1 MGKDQLTHPT
11 PNPELGI
18 RLMAE
23 PEAALSSGSLRLYAM
38 LQNSTT
44 PVGALDLYAYDP
56 LNRRCAVG
64 IMVAN
69 NYRRQGIALAMLHQ
83 AADIARTTYH
93 LHQLYADVAAPNT
106 ASLALFQKAG
116 YTPCGHFAQW
126 LATDDTYTDTIRL
139 QHLLP

>member
-1 MGKDQLTHPT
+1 MGQNQLTQPSSSPMPPLT
-11 PNPELGI
+11 
-18 RLMAE
+18 LMAE
-23 PEAALSSGSLRLYAM
+23 PETALSSGSMRFYAM
-38 LQNSTT
+38 LDGTPT

-64 IMVAN
+64 IMVATD
-69 NYRRQGIALAMLHQ
+69 YRRQGFALAMLNQ
-83 AADIARTTYH
+83 AASIATHTYH

-126 LATDDTYTDTIRL
+126 LATDHTYTDTIRL
-139 QHLLP
+139 QLLLP